1 MLREREKKREEG
13 GVSCELEA
21 RNGSWKNGQ
30 MDEGVMGPAPRSDW
44 RPFRVNKLSRAQ
56 SLASKD
62 PQLLVLLLRVTR

>member
-1 MLREREKKREEG
+1 M
-13 GVSCELEA
+13 SCELEA
-21 RNGSWKNGQ
+21 RNGRWKNGQ

-44 RPFRVNKLSRAQ
+44 RPFRVNKLSRAH